1 MASTTRPVNCS
12 ECVKSR
18 VKPLKEEQSV
28 WVIAYENCFFA
39 GKKGLLGITFLLQGS
54 FALASAPNAQPDQ
67 PPAINLPA
75 SESVALQEQKVL
87 EKALEERVSARW
99 TALIKRD
106 FAAVYEFQTPAYRG
120 VYNMEAFNQQFGSAA
135 KWTQATV
142 EKITMQTSSEESNLL
157 TADVVV
163 NIHYTV
169 PFPSAENPTQTSGF
183 VNERWLRK
191 GGQWW
196 YLDFTGA

>member
-1 MASTTRPVNCS
+1 MKTVFVT
-12 ECVKSR
+12 
-18 VKPLKEEQSV
+18 
-28 WVIAYENCFFA
+28 
-39 GKKGLLGITFLLQGS
+39 GKKGLVGITFLLQGS
-54 FALASAPNAQPDQ
+54 LVLASAPNAQLDQ
-67 PPAINLPA
+67 SPAINLPA
-75 SESVALQEQKVL
+75 SESVALQDQKVL
-87 EKALEERVSARW
+87 EQALEERVSARW
-99 TALIKRD
+99 AALIKRD
-106 FAAVYEFQTPAYRG
+106 FAVAYEFQTPAYRE
-120 VYNMEAFNQQFGSAA
+120 VYSIEAFNQQFGAAA

-191 GGQWW
+191 EGQWW